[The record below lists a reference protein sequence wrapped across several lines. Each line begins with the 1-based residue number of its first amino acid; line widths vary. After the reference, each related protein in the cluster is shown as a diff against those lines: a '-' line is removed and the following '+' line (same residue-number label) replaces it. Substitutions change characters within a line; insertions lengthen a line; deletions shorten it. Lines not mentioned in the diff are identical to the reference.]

1 MNSEDWDRNI
11 VLINTISYP
20 LVLLAVIIRQVW
32 HLAEMRNVGIIT
44 HCRQNNRCHMAILD
58 ILRRYLTIT
67 SVGIIL
73 VCCLGYAVVDPNV
86 AVYTSVCNS
95 FIIFTC
101 CAILII
107 NQYNLYG
114 LNGLIITKDSNF
126 LQYRSSIDL
135 VHNIINS
142 TAESAGSTET
152 SRVNYP
158 EIHDIRTYVVT
169 SLLAVLNIL
178 VMIPA
183 VMTNYYS
190 AFIIYSLLSKLLEI
204 LAAYLLVT
212 TFTIQGDPLNKRL
225 YRQISNKNIVLN
237 IEDNDASCNSTP
249 LATDI
254 GNNDS
259 SVTSKQRLSSH
270 SSTITSRKPI
280 PYKPLTVVSGGSVN
294 NNKNNSSNWLSDWLE
309 DVEWEKSNEGNGN
322 APESPYSVTESFL
335 DSNNNSS
342 SSSTPKPDKKASR
355 SRSTND
361 SAARSV
367 V

>member
-95 FIIFTC
+95 FIIFTS

-270 SSTITSRKPI
+270 SSTITSNSRNLI
-280 PYKPLTVVSGGSVN
+280 PYKPLTIVSGGSVN
-294 NNKNNSSNWLSDWLE
+294 NNKNNNSNWLSDWLE
-309 DVEWEKSNEGNGN
+309 DAEWEKSNEGNGN

-335 DSNNNSS
+335 DNSS
-342 SSSTPKPDKKASR
+342 SITPGKKASN
-355 SRSTND
+355 SRSTSD